1 MRAHPLLAF
10 VVLAYGWTWVTVLPL
25 LLQRRGL
32 VQLNLPE
39 AWEAVG
45 AFGPLVAAWVVTRA
59 EKRVAE
65 FRARFVGAPDRAG
78 VLVAIF
84 SPLLFLLVALAV
96 VGMPDWT
103 TLGRG
108 ELGTLRGVLDLVLV
122 ASLLQALGEEPGWR
136 GFMLPRLRE
145 RYGPLAATLV
155 LFPVW
160 VFWHLPFFLSRPEF
174 GLPQFAGFSLG
185 ILSAAFWLTWLW
197 ERTRSVWLAVAWHA
211 LINITR
217 GVALA
222 LSTRYFLSYGLAVTV
237 GALVIAA
244 WWLWRSRRPEHSR

>member
-1 MRAHPLLAF
+1 MRAHPLVAF
-10 VVLAYGWTWVTVLPL
+10 VALAYGWTWITVLPL
-25 LLQRRGL
+25 LLQRRGV

-45 AFGPLVAAWVVTRA
+45 AFGPLVAAWVVSRA
-59 EKRVAE
+59 EGGLNE
-65 FRARFVGAPDRAG
+65 FRARFAGTPDRAG
-78 VLVAIF
+78 LLVTYS

-96 VGMPDWT
+96 VGKPDWSI
-103 TLGRG
+103 LGNG
-108 ELGTLRGVLDLVLV
+108 ELGTLHGVLDLVLV

-136 GFMLPRLRE
+136 GYLLPRLRE
-145 RYGPLAATLV
+145 RHGPLVATLV

-160 VFWHLPFFLSRPEF
+160 VLWHLPFFLSRPEF
-174 GLPQFAGFSLG
+174 GWPQFAGFSLG

-197 ERTRSVWLAVAWHA
+197 ERTRSVWLAIAWHA

-237 GALVIAA
+237 GALLIAG
-244 WWLWRSRRPEHSR
+244 WWLWQGRRRTGPG